1 MPKITFIQRN
11 GDKKTVT
18 AENGLSLM
26 VAAVENNIQGIP
38 AICNG
43 CCSCGTCLISVDG
56 TYIDKLS
63 TKYFGEEQVLSK
75 LKNSN
80 KNSRLACQII
90 VTDKLHDMKV
100 KVSEKL

>member
-1 MPKITFIQRN
+1 MPKITFIQPN
-11 GDKKTVT
+11 GDEKTVT

-38 AICNG
+38 AVCNG
-43 CCSCGTCLISVDG
+43 CCSCGTCLVSVDEANVE
-56 TYIDKLS
+56 KLS

-90 VTDKLHDMKV
+90 VTDKLHDLKV
-100 KVSEKL
+100 KVSGKP